1 MLDMIYIPLLS
12 LLVLFILTKMMGYRQ
27 VTQLSLYDYING
39 ITIGSIAG
47 EMIMGDDVI
56 RALVAMIIY
65 TLFILIISF
74 FTKYNLDFRY
84 FVEGK
89 SLVLYEN
96 DLIYMKSLDK
106 AKIDLNELLMNCR
119 INGYFDLNELDKII
133 LETNGKFSFN
143 PKTGSRPL
151 KLNDLNKQFSKEN
164 IPVILFLQGKFFE
177 DNLKIVNKDKD
188 WLINY
193 CKVKGLKKEDIEVL
207 YVDSSNNVRYYLRNK
222 KINNYI

>member
-12 LLVLFILTKMMGYRQ
+12 LFVLFVLTKLMGYRQ

-47 EMIMGDDVI
+47 EMIMGNDVI

-65 TLFILIISF
+65 TIFILVISF
-74 FTKYNLDFRY
+74 FTKKYLGFRY

-89 SLVLYEN
+89 SLVLYDN
-96 DLIYMKSLDK
+96 DFIYMKSLDK

-133 LETNGKFSFN
+133 LETNGKFSFY
-143 PKTGSRPL
+143 PKTTSRPL
-151 KLNDLNKQFSKEN
+151 KLSDLYKQITKEN
-164 IPVILFLQGKFFE
+164 IPVILLLQGKVFE
-177 DNLKIVNKDKD
+177 DNLKIINKNKE
-188 WLINY
+188 WLFNY
-193 CKVKGLKKEDIEVL
+193 LKVKGLKKEDIEVL
-207 YVDSSNNVRYYLRNK
+207 YVDSNDNVKYYLRNK
-222 KINNYI
+222 EINNYI

>member
-133 LETNGKFSFN
+133 LETNGKFSFY